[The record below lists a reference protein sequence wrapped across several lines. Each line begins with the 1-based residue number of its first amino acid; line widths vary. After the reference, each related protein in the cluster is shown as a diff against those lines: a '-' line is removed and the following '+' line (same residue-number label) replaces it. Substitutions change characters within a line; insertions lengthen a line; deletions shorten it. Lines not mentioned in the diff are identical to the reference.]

1 MQFWV
6 EEFFF
11 ELDCFLLCFYN
22 EELVG
27 GRKESSKRGEEERK
41 EEEKERQKWIQR
53 GEKEI
58 RMKKRGRE
66 GK

>member
-1 MQFWV
+1 
-6 EEFFF
+6 
-11 ELDCFLLCFYN
+11 
-22 EELVG
+22 LVG

-41 EEEKERQKWIQR
+41 EEEKERQKWTQR